1 MLDTRR
7 SGDILEIR
15 LARPPVN
22 ALNPE
27 LLTGLRDAV
36 RSAPGD
42 GARGIVIAG
51 GPKVFSAGLDV
62 PHLLTLDR
70 PDLEAAWRVF
80 FEAAHTI
87 AASPVPVVAAIAG
100 HCPAGGCVLA
110 LCCDYRVM
118 AEGDFRIGLNEVEVG
133 LAVPEGIQHL
143 MRRVIGPYRAERLLV
158 SGAMVD
164 AATAHGLG
172 LVDELAPAEAVDARA
187 QAWLA
192 ELLRRPAAPMLATRR
207 LARADLVEAL
217 EDPVRAGVEGF
228 IEGWYAPQTQAVLKA
243 LVERLKGGKPG

>member
-36 RSAPGD
+36 RAAPGD

-100 HCPAGGCVLA
+100 HGHEVTVFDPQADVAEAREEYGLELAAAPGSDYDCV
-110 LCCDYRVM
+110 
-118 AEGDFRIGLNEVEVG
+118 VG
-133 LAVPEGIQHL
+133 AVPHSEFDDL
-143 MRRVIGPYRAERLLV
+143 SLKELV
-158 SGAMVD
+158 APG
-164 AATAHGLG
+164 G
-172 LVDELAPAEAVDARA
+172 LVADVKGIWRNRSLPEN
-187 QAWLA
+187 
-192 ELLRRPAAPMLATRR
+192 LRYWSL
-207 LARADLVEAL
+207 
-217 EDPVRAGVEGF
+217 
-228 IEGWYAPQTQAVLKA
+228 
-243 LVERLKGGKPG
+243 